1 MITRYHGG
9 KNSKQTN
16 LKGGTQHSTLS
27 NTISLSINSYLL
39 LLNSVESNQF
49 EIVIREAAFS
59 DILELYDILI
69 L

>member
-49 EIVIREAAFS
+49 EIFS
-59 DILELYDILI
+59 DILELYDIRI

>member
-27 NTISLSINSYLL
+27 NIISLSINSYLL
-39 LLNSVESNQF
+39 LSNSVEINQF
-49 EIVIREAAFS
+49 EFAT
-59 DILELYDILI
+59 DIFELYDIRI

>member
-49 EIVIREAAFS
+49 EIVT
-59 DILELYDILI
+59 IL
-69 L
+69 